1 MINAVGILIAD
12 SDGHMNWDGA
22 WWMWIMG
29 PLMMVA
35 FVVLIAWLIRAI
47 INPAPL
53 PDRNQGNPTGRA
65 REILAERYASGDIN
79 TEEYRERLDQLQ

>member
-1 MINAVGILIAD
+1 MIDAVGILLAD
-12 SDGHMNWDGA
+12 RDGHMNWDGA

-47 INPAPL
+47 TNPGPL
-53 PDRNQGNPTGRA
+53 PDRQGDPTGRA